1 LPEGE
6 EIIQRLVFLD
16 IDGTLLDKDGT
27 IPPSALSAC
36 RLARMNQHKL
46 FICSGR
52 PRSIISD
59 AVLSI
64 GFDGIISSGGAHI
77 EIGNTAGEMPFL
89 GEVILDAVMPEA
101 AVKRITSY
109 FNGKKSGLFL
119 EKNHE
124 TFSNRYLLSYLE
136 DKKKYF
142 SGTPNA
148 DLFDFLIK
156 RASKNKLI
164 EDANEFYFIGVNK
177 IVFAESESLTFS
189 DIQKEFSG
197 ECEIFRGSIPCLG
210 KESGEMGPKGIHKGS
225 GLTAI
230 AEYYGAG
237 IESTIAIGDSDNDN
251 PMIQRAGIGIAMGN
265 ADPGLKEIADD
276 ITTSIKE
283 NGIFNAFL
291 KYGLI

>member
-1 LPEGE
+1 
-6 EIIQRLVFLD
+6 
-16 IDGTLLDKDGT
+16 
-27 IPPSALSAC
+27 
-36 RLARMNQHKL
+36 MNQHKL

-77 EIGNTAGEMPFL
+77 ETGNTADATPFL
-89 GEVILDAVMPEA
+89 GKVIFDAIMPEA
-101 AVKRITSY
+101 SVKRITSY
-109 FNGKKSGLFL
+109 FNERKSGLFL
-119 EKNHE
+119 EKNNE
-124 TFSNRYLLSYLE
+124 ILSNRDMLSYLE
-136 DKKKYF
+136 DKKTNF
-142 SGTPNA
+142 SGTPKA
-148 DLFDFLIK
+148 DIYDLLFE

-164 EDANEFYFIGVNK
+164 EDSSEVYYIGVNK
-177 IVFAESESLTFS
+177 IVFAERADLPFS
-189 DIQKEFSG
+189 DIQEEFSR
-197 ECEIFRGSIPCLG
+197 ECEIFRASIPYLG

-225 GLTAI
+225 GLKAI

-251 PMIQRAGIGIAMGN
+251 PMIQCAGIGIAMGN

>member
-1 LPEGE
+1 
-6 EIIQRLVFLD
+6 
-16 IDGTLLDKDGT
+16 
-27 IPPSALSAC
+27 
-36 RLARMNQHKL
+36 LAHLNQHKL

-77 EIGNTAGEMPFL
+77 EIGNTADTTPFI
-89 GEVILDAVMPEA
+89 GEVIFDAIIPQA

-109 FNGKKSGLFL
+109 FNEKKFGLFL
-119 EKNHE
+119 EKNNE
-124 TFSNRYLLSYLE
+124 TLSNRHMLSYLE
-136 DKKKYF
+136 DKKTYF
-142 SGTPNA
+142 SGTPKA
-148 DLFDFLIK
+148 DIYELLIE
-156 RASKNKLI
+156 RTSKNKLI
-164 EDANEFYFIGVNK
+164 EDSGEDYYIGVNK
-177 IVFAESESLTFS
+177 IVFAERAGLPFS
-189 DIQKEFSG
+189 DIQEEFSG
-197 ECEIFRGSIPCLG
+197 ECEMFRASIPYLG
-210 KESGEMGPKGIHKGS
+210 EESGEMGPKGVHKGS

-251 PMIQRAGIGIAMGN
+251 PMIQCAGVGIAMGN

-283 NGIFNAFL
+283 NGIFNAFW

>member
-1 LPEGE
+1 MSKE

-16 IDGTLLDKDGT
+16 IDGTLLDKNKT

-36 RLARMNQHKL
+36 RLARMKQHKL

-64 GFDGIISSGGAHI
+64 GFDGIICSGGAHI
-77 EIGNTAGEMPFL
+77 EIGNTAGATPFL
-89 GEVILDAVMPEA
+89 GEVIFDAVMPEA
-101 AVKRITSY
+101 AVKRVTSY
-109 FNGKKSGLFL
+109 FNGRKSGLFL
-119 EKNHE
+119 EKNYE
-124 TFSNRYLLSYLE
+124 TLTNKHMLSYLE
-136 DKKKYF
+136 DKKTNF

-148 DLFDFLIK
+148 DIYDFLIK

-164 EDANEFYFIGVNK
+164 EDSGEFYYTGVNK
-177 IVFAESESLTFS
+177 IVFAESEGLPFS
-189 DIQKEFSG
+189 DIQEEFSR
-197 ECEIFRGSIPCLG
+197 ECEIFRGSIPYLG
-210 KESGEMGPKGIHKGS
+210 KESGEMSPKGIHKGS
-225 GLTAI
+225 GLITI

-237 IESTIAIGDSDNDN
+237 IESTIAIGDSDNDT

-265 ADPGLKEIADD
+265 ADPELKEIADD
-276 ITTSIKE
+276 ITTSIQE
-283 NGIFNAFL
+283 NGIFNAFQ